1 MRLFASVINEI
12 GDSTAKRILA
22 AGSVALLLLLA
33 MNPLLE
39 IGDSSFLFYLMFWVA
54 MTLSINLVFGYT
66 GYIPFGYFAF
76 YGVGAYGTA
85 ISYAKLGLPML
96 GGVLVGGLCG
106 IVLAVIFLPM
116 FRVEGIYFA
125 IATFAAAW
133 AIKIGITMTPEKW
146 TGGATGIYVAQAYD
160 PQMTYYAMFVVLLA
174 VIATTI
180 WLDRSRL
187 GTMLQAMRDDPI
199 AAEMSGINRAKI
211 RSYAWLLSAFFPAL
225 IGGIDTWRTTVVT
238 PAGGFDV
245 LLSIKPILYALFGG
259 AGTIAGPIL
268 GAGSL
273 YFIDDFLWGAIPMGS
288 YLITGLVLM
297 LVVMLF
303 PRGLIGELEYR
314 EGILGTNRPDHISEF
329 LPNRGDE

>member
-1 MRLFASVINEI
+1 MVVESVLNEIRDSAIKRLFAI
-12 GDSTAKRILA
+12 
-22 AGSVALLLLLA
+22 AGIALLALFA
-33 MNPLLE
+33 VNPFLG
-39 IGDSSFLFYLMFWVA
+39 ISDSSFLFYLMFWVA

-76 YGVGAYGTA
+76 YGIGAYAAA
-85 ISYAKLGLPML
+85 IAYTRFGIPML
-96 GGVLVGGLCG
+96 GGILIGGLCG
-106 IVLAVIFLPM
+106 IALAVIFLPM
-116 FRVEGIYFA
+116 FKVDGIYFA

-160 PQMTYYAMFVVLLA
+160 PQMTYYAMFVVLVA
-174 VIATTI
+174 VVTTTI

-187 GTMLQAMRDDPI
+187 GTMLEAMRDDPT
-199 AAEMSGINRAKI
+199 AAEMSGINRTKI

-238 PAGGFDV
+238 PEGGFDV

-259 AGTIAGPIL
+259 AGTIAGPVL
-268 GAGSL
+268 GSTSL
-273 YFIDDFLWGAIPMGS
+273 YFIDDFLWGMLPLGS
-288 YLITGLVLM
+288 YLVTGVVLM

-303 PRGLIGELEYR
+303 PRGLTGEFEYR
-314 EGILGTNRPDHISEF
+314 EELLSSNQPAHIRDF
-329 LPNRGDE
+329 LPNRGEK